1 MNGSEI
7 DKIKRL
13 LSDKR
18 KIVII
23 PHKNPDGDAIG
34 SSTALKY
41 YLDNFNHNV
50 DIISPNKF
58 PEFLKWMDPNNI
70 IKIFDENEKYSQKII
85 DAELIFTLDF
95 NNLVRISGMKEYVEK
110 SNAKI
115 IMIDHHEEPSNYADF
130 MYSEPKMSSTCE
142 MIYHFIEKMGDV
154 DKIDKNISRSLYAG
168 IMTDTGSFKFPST
181 TELTHL
187 VISNLLKTGISH
199 SDIHN
204 HIYDNNK
211 FERVQLLSFALSKI
225 KIIENLNTCYIS
237 LSQKEL
243 NKFNYEKGDT
253 EGIVNYG
260 LSIKNIKFAV
270 IFMENSNDNVI
281 RISLRSRGDF
291 DVNQFSKNIFGGGG
305 HKNAAGAI
313 SKKSLDNTINYF
325 LDSLKNYKES
335 LKSKHI

>member
-1 MNGSEI
+1 MNESEI

-70 IKIFDENEKYSQKII
+70 IKIFDEDEKYSQKII

-335 LKSKHI
+335 LKSNHI

>member
-1 MNGSEI
+1 MNKSEI
-7 DKIKRL
+7 DKIKRF
-13 LSDKR
+13 LSEKR

-41 YLDNFNHNV
+41 YLDNFNHIV
-50 DIISPNKF
+50 DIVSPNQF
-58 PEFLKWMDPNNI
+58 PEFLKWMDPYNV
-70 IKIFDENEKYSQKII
+70 IKIFDEDEKYAQKII

-95 NNLVRISGMKEYVEK
+95 NNLVRIANMKEHVEK
-110 SNAKI
+110 SNAQI
-115 IMIDHHEEPSNYADF
+115 IMINHHEEPSDYADF
-130 MYSEPKMSSTCE
+130 MYSEPNMSSTCE
-142 MIYHFIEKMGDV
+142 MIYHFIDKIGDSN
-154 DKIDKNISRSLYAG
+154 KIDKNISRSLYAG

-181 TELTHL
+181 TELTHQ

-199 SDIHN
+199 SEIHN

-281 RISLRSRGDF
+281 RSSLRSRSDF

-325 LDSLKNYKES
+325 LDSIKNYKES

>member
-70 IKIFDENEKYSQKII
+70 IKIFDEDEKYSQKII

-335 LKSKHI
+335 LKSKNI

>member
-1 MNGSEI
+1 MNGFEI

-50 DIISPNKF
+50 DIISPNQF

-70 IKIFDENEKYSQKII
+70 IKIFNEDEKYTQKII

>member
-50 DIISPNKF
+50 DIISPNQF

>member
-50 DIISPNKF
+50 DIISPNQF

-70 IKIFDENEKYSQKII
+70 IKIFDEDEKYSQKII

-237 LSQKEL
+237 LSQNEL

>member
-7 DKIKRL
+7 YKIKRL
-13 LSDKR
+13 LSNKR

-50 DIISPNKF
+50 DIISPNQF

-70 IKIFDENEKYSQKII
+70 IKIFDEDEKYSQKII

-335 LKSKHI
+335 LKSKHL

>member
-50 DIISPNKF
+50 DIISPNQF

-70 IKIFDENEKYSQKII
+70 IKIFDEDEKYSQKII

-95 NNLVRISGMKEYVEK
+95 NNLVRISVMKEYVEK

-335 LKSKHI
+335 LKSKHL

>member
-50 DIISPNKF
+50 DIISPNQF

-70 IKIFDENEKYSQKII
+70 IKIFNENEKYSQKII

-237 LSQKEL
+237 LSQNEL

>member
-7 DKIKRL
+7 DKIKKF
-13 LSDKR
+13 LSEKR

-23 PHKNPDGDAIG
+23 QNKNPDGDAIG

-50 DIISPNKF
+50 DIISPNQF
-58 PEFLKWMDPNNI
+58 PEFLKWMDPCNI
-70 IKIFDENEKYSQKII
+70 INIFDEDEKCVQKII

-95 NNLVRISGMKEYVEK
+95 NCLARIAGMKDYVEK
-110 SNAKI
+110 SKAKI

-130 MYSEPKMSSTCE
+130 MYSEPNMSSTCE
-142 MIYHFIEKMGDV
+142 MIYHFIDKMGGL

-181 TELTHL
+181 TELTHQ

-211 FERVQLLSFALSKI
+211 FERELLLSFALSKI

-313 SKKSLDNTINYF
+313 SKKSRDNTINYF

>member
-50 DIISPNKF
+50 DIISPNQF

-70 IKIFDENEKYSQKII
+70 IKIFNENEKYSQKII

>member
-7 DKIKRL
+7 YKIKRL

-50 DIISPNKF
+50 DIISPNQF

>member
-7 DKIKRL
+7 YKIKRL
-13 LSDKR
+13 LSNKR

-50 DIISPNKF
+50 DIISPNQF

-70 IKIFDENEKYSQKII
+70 IKIFNENEKYSQKII

>member
-7 DKIKRL
+7 DKIKRF
-13 LSDKR
+13 LSEKR

-23 PHKNPDGDAIG
+23 LHKNPDGDAIG
-34 SSTALKY
+34 ASTGLKY

-50 DIISPNKF
+50 EIISPNQF
-58 PEFLKWMDPNNI
+58 PDFLKWMDPNNV
-70 IKIFDENEKYSQKII
+70 IKIFDEDEKCAQKII

-95 NNLVRISGMKEYVEK
+95 NNLVRISAMKDHVKK
-110 SNAKI
+110 SNAKLV
-115 IMIDHHEEPSNYADF
+115 MIDHHENPADYADF
-130 MYSEPKMSSTCE
+130 MYSEPNMSSTCE
-142 MIYHFIEKMGDV
+142 MIYHFIEKMGDI

-181 TELTHL
+181 TELTHQ

-211 FERVQLLSFALSKI
+211 FERVQLLSYSLSKI
-225 KIIENLNTCYIS
+225 KVVENLNTCFIS
-237 LSQKEL
+237 LSRKEL
-243 NKFNYEKGDT
+243 DKYKYEKGDT

-270 IFMENSNDNVI
+270 IFMEDFNENI
-281 RISLRSRGDF
+281 IKISLRSRGDF
-291 DVNQFSKNIFGGGG
+291 DVNEFSKNIFGGGG

-313 SKKSLDNTINYF
+313 SKRSLEDTIHYF
-325 LDSLKNYKES
+325 LES
-335 LKSKHI
+335 LKSYEKLLI